1 METVLEVRDLRK
13 TYKMGKI
20 NVEALRGV
28 NLSVTKGEFVAIMGP
43 SGCGKSTLLHIV
55 GAMVKSTSGNVF
67 IEGKDISGFGD
78 AERTRVRRESVG
90 FVFQKLNLLPAL
102 SVRANVDVARYIR
115 GGRFDSDAAR
125 RLDEIFNILMLRDKM
140 DHKPAELSGGEQQR
154 VAIARALVDSPAI
167 VLADEP
173 TGNLDTE
180 NSEII
185 LDMFQR
191 LNQIHN
197 QTILMVTH
205 NPEMADGATRLV
217 RMRDGRIVA
226 DTANPVTEDLCTSIP
241 ARM

>member
-1 METVLEVRDLRK
+1 
-13 TYKMGKI
+13 MGKI
-20 NVEALRGV
+20 NVEALHGV

-43 SGCGKSTLLHIV
+43 SACGKSTLLHII
-55 GAMVKSTSGNVF
+55 GAMAKPTSGKVF
-67 IEGKDISGFGD
+67 IEGKDISDLGD
-78 AERTRVRRESVG
+78 AELTRVRRQSIG

-102 SVRANVDVARYIR
+102 TVRANVDVARYIR
-115 GGRFDSDAAR
+115 GGQFNSDAGR
-125 RLDEIFNILMLRDKM
+125 RLDEILNILMLRDKL

-167 VLADEP
+167 LLADEP

-185 LDMFQR
+185 LNMFQR
-191 LNQIHN
+191 LNQIHG

-205 NPEMADGATRLV
+205 NPEIATGATRLV

-226 DTANPVTEDLCTSIP
+226 DTPNPVTEDQCTSVP
-241 ARM
+241 VRTYKRAG